1 MILGKFGKVRA
12 SLGKLEQVR
21 ASLGKPGQ
29 VESIR
34 AIAKREPKGN

>member
-34 AIAKREPKGN
+34 AIAKREPKGT